1 MVYLELRI
9 GQMGQDDSPD
19 NVAKG
24 GGMTHTPNLQIL
36 TGNMEEMPPSNHLV
50 GTCHGRIPQ
59 HHSIVREGPV
69 RSLSWLSTCLQT

>member
-24 GGMTHTPNLQIL
+24 GGMTHTPNFANPDRQ
-36 TGNMEEMPPSNHLV
+36 
-50 GTCHGRIPQ
+50 HGRNATI
-59 HHSIVREGPV
+59 
-69 RSLSWLSTCLQT
+69 